1 MSRKIESLAS
11 TGNEQR
17 PYYDTVIVTF
27 GVCVKFCFKL
37 GKKTTESHQMSQQ
50 AYGDAAI
57 DLTQTFEWF
66 SKFRK
71 GRDSV
76 KDDHRTGRPK
86 TSINN
91 NQVELVREK
100 LMSDRQL
107 TAGELSGELA
117 ISFRS
122 VQTILTDNQGT
133 GRIAAKFVPRFLFVE
148 QKLNR
153 VQVCFLTVLKVI
165 PILFQRSLQ
174 VMKSW
179 VYGYDPETKH

>member
-1 MSRKIESLAS
+1 
-11 TGNEQR
+11 
-17 PYYDTVIVTF
+17 
-27 GVCVKFCFKL
+27 
-37 GKKTTESHQMSQQ
+37 MSQQ

-122 VQTILTDNQGT
+122 VQTILTDNQGIR
-133 GRIAAKFVPRFLFVE
+133 RIAAKFVPRLLFVE

-153 VQVCFLTVLKVI
+153 VQVWFLTVLKVI